1 MAELAF
7 PNPPLADGV
16 VVLRPWAAD
25 DLEFVVGAFQDPE
38 MSLYSSSTPYPYKE
52 ADAVSW
58 FARREPRRLSGE
70 CIDFVVVDAESGA
83 PLGAVNLIEV
93 SAVQQAATVGYWLAR
108 EARGGGRMSR
118 AVRLLAGWAF
128 DELGLVRLELLTD
141 PENVASQRVAERCGF
156 RREGRLRS
164 HVRVLHSGERRDSLV
179 YGLLAGELV

>member
-1 MAELAF
+1 MRAIRRWPAGALSVSHLRTSDDRVATVERLSSGRFIVEVMAELAF

-58 FARREPRRLSGE
+58 FARRVPRRLSGE

-83 PLGAVNLIEV
+83 PLGRSTSWDW
-93 SAVQQAATVGYWLAR
+93 SAW
-108 EARGGGRMSR
+108 S
-118 AVRLLAGWAF
+118 
-128 DELGLVRLELLTD
+128 
-141 PENVASQRVAERCGF
+141 C
-156 RREGRLRS
+156 
-164 HVRVLHSGERRDSLV
+164 
-179 YGLLAGELV
+179 